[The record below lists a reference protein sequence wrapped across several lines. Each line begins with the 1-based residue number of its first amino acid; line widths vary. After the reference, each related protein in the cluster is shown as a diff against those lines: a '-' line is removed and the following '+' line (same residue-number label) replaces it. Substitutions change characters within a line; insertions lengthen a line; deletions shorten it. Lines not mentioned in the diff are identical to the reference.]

1 MQQDTD
7 AFNAKYGGF
16 RPNATRVI
24 ALNGRCYIAVQ
35 QLSQRDGCSLEL
47 TRPPPPTPSCSDDPW
62 RRTCVKQSLT
72 PLYVENTATCDGCGH
87 CGDLH
92 GPSPS
97 EAPAIAAQ
105 HAFVDTYVGAWIKA
119 AAAERGI

>member
-35 QLSQRDGCSLEL
+35 QLSQRDGSSS
-47 TRPPPPTPSCSDDPW
+47 R
-62 RRTCVKQSLT
+62 
-72 PLYVENTATCDGCGH
+72 NATASR
-87 CGDLH
+87 LN
-92 GPSPS
+92 
-97 EAPAIAAQ
+97 
-105 HAFVDTYVGAWIKA
+105 
-119 AAAERGI
+119 